1 MTNTNQSSNESAID
15 FTELLDRVDNDRE
28 LLLDLMAIFKEDFPR
43 HIRELTDVIAARDLE
58 KLGIVSHTLKGM
70 LANLAVTRA
79 ATAAAKLEQLAHGGA
94 TEPEIADAF
103 HAFQRE
109 VQGLVLEMEALSR
122 RLLEKTLERAGYEVI
137 AVENGLA
144 AVRQLCQADGPR
156 LALLDWIMPELD
168 GPGVCREVRR
178 QQDESYV
185 YMVLLT
191 SKESKE
197 DIVTGLESGADDY
210 LTKPFNVEELK
221 ARLRTGERILH
232 LEGRLVE
239 AREMMRFKATHDALT
254 SIWNRGVI
262 MDLLGRELMRSQRE
276 SGCTIVLLGDVD
288 HFKAVNDTDGHLV
301 GDEVLQ
307 EIARRLLLS
316 IRSYDFVGRYGGEE
330 FLLVLNNCKPQFAE
344 VRAED
349 IRKIVSSRPI
359 QTLAGPLQITMSF
372 GLLLSDGWGVRPV
385 EELLHEVDAALYAA
399 KAAGRNCVRI
409 ARPSVGPTVSQLSI
423 GEPAQRLR

>member
-1 MTNTNQSSNESAID
+1 
-15 FTELLDRVDNDRE
+15 
-28 LLLDLMAIFKEDFPR
+28 
-43 HIRELTDVIAARDLE
+43 
-58 KLGIVSHTLKGM
+58 LKI
-70 LANLAVTRA
+70 L
-79 ATAAAKLEQLAHGGA
+79 
-94 TEPEIADAF
+94 IADD
-103 HAFQRE
+103 
-109 VQGLVLEMEALSR
+109 EALSR

-137 AVENGLA
+137 AVENGRA
-144 AVRQLCQADGPR
+144 AVRQLCQSDGPR
-156 LALLDWIMPELD
+156 LALLDWVMPEID

-178 QQDESYV
+178 QQEDSYV

-191 SKESKE
+191 SKEAKE

-210 LTKPFNVEELK
+210 LTKPFNVDELK

-262 MDLLGRELMRSQRE
+262 MDRLGRELMRSQRE
-276 SGCTIVLLGDVD
+276 CACTIVLLGDVD
-288 HFKAVNDTDGHLV
+288 HFKSVNDTHGHLV

-344 VRAED
+344 ARAED
-349 IRKIVSSRPI
+349 IRRIVSSRPV
-359 QTLAGPLQITMSF
+359 QMLAGPLNITMSF
-372 GLLLSDGWGVRPV
+372 GLLLSDVWGVRPV

-399 KAAGRNCVRI
+399 KAAGRNCVRV
-409 ARPSVGPTVSQLSI
+409 AKPPVEPDLPMVSMR
-423 GEPAQRLR
+423 EPVQRSR

>member
-1 MTNTNQSSNESAID
+1 
-15 FTELLDRVDNDRE
+15 
-28 LLLDLMAIFKEDFPR
+28 
-43 HIRELTDVIAARDLE
+43 
-58 KLGIVSHTLKGM
+58 LKI
-70 LANLAVTRA
+70 L
-79 ATAAAKLEQLAHGGA
+79 
-94 TEPEIADAF
+94 IADD
-103 HAFQRE
+103 
-109 VQGLVLEMEALSR
+109 EALSR
-122 RLLEKTLERAGYEVI
+122 RLLEKTLERAGYEVV
-137 AVENGLA
+137 AVENGRA

-156 LALLDWIMPELD
+156 LALLDWVMPELD

-178 QQDESYV
+178 QQDDSYV

-197 DIVTGLESGADDY
+197 DIVAGLESGADDY

-262 MDLLGRELMRSQRE
+262 VDLLGRELMRSQRE

-288 HFKAVNDTDGHLV
+288 HFKSVNDTHGHLV

-344 VRAED
+344 ARAED
-349 IRKIVSSRPI
+349 IRKTVSSRPI
-359 QTLAGPLQITMSF
+359 QTLAGSLSITMSF
-372 GLLLSDGWGVRPV
+372 GLLLSDEWGVRPV

-399 KAAGRNCVRI
+399 KAGGRNCVRV
-409 ARPSVGPTVSQLSI
+409 AKPRV
-423 GEPAQRLR
+423 EPELPALAMREPVQRSR

>member
-1 MTNTNQSSNESAID
+1 MKI
-15 FTELLDRVDNDRE
+15 L
-28 LLLDLMAIFKEDFPR
+28 
-43 HIRELTDVIAARDLE
+43 
-58 KLGIVSHTLKGM
+58 
-70 LANLAVTRA
+70 
-79 ATAAAKLEQLAHGGA
+79 
-94 TEPEIADAF
+94 IADD
-103 HAFQRE
+103 
-109 VQGLVLEMEALSR
+109 EALSR

-137 AVENGLA
+137 AVENGRA
-144 AVRQLCQADGPR
+144 AVRQLCQSDGPR
-156 LALLDWIMPELD
+156 LALLDWVMPEID

-178 QQDESYV
+178 QQEDSYV

-191 SKESKE
+191 SKEAKE

-210 LTKPFNVEELK
+210 LTKPFNVDELK

-276 SGCTIVLLGDVD
+276 CACTIVLLGDVD
-288 HFKAVNDTDGHLV
+288 HFKSVNDTHGHLV

-344 VRAED
+344 ARAED
-349 IRKIVSSRPI
+349 IRRIVSSRPV
-359 QTLAGPLQITMSF
+359 QTLAGPLNITMSF
-372 GLLLSDGWGVRPV
+372 GLLLSDVWGVRPV

-399 KAAGRNCVRI
+399 KAAGRNCVRV
-409 ARPSVGPTVSQLSI
+409 AKPPVEHDLPMVSMR
-423 GEPAQRLR
+423 EPVQRSR